1 MNNKDL
7 SIYAFLD
14 KEFAIINHWLSF
26 AEAKNAA
33 VIALDTALIGIS
45 TRIIVSE
52 TVFQNNCL
60 LIFIITV
67 LTLIIIS
74 LILAL
79 FSFLPI
85 MVSGKNLILV
95 VYNKFINV
103 SGRASIREDKNYIFY
118 RDIARLEKAENYLKM
133 LMHNYGFPYFDKDQY
148 LNDMAQ
154 EIYINSQ
161 VTVSK
166 FIYFRL
172 SASILIVA
180 LGLAL
185 IGLLLMLYTA

>member
-67 LTLIIIS
+67 LALIIIS

-85 MVSGKNLILV
+85 MVSGKDLILV

-103 SGRASIREDKNYIFY
+103 SGRASIKEDKNYIFY

-185 IGLLLMLYTA
+185 AGLVLMLYTA

>member
-33 VIALDTALIGIS
+33 MIALDTALIGIS

-67 LTLIIIS
+67 LALIIIS

-95 VYNKFINV
+95 VYNKFINA
-103 SGRASIREDKNYIFY
+103 SGHDSIKEDKNYIFY
-118 RDIARLEKAENYLKM
+118 RDVARLEKAENYLKM

-172 SASILIVA
+172 SASILIMA

>member
-67 LTLIIIS
+67 LMLIIIS

-103 SGRASIREDKNYIFY
+103 SGRASIKEDKNYIFY

-185 IGLLLMLYTA
+185 VGLVLMLYTA

>member
-103 SGRASIREDKNYIFY
+103 SGRASIKEDKNYIFY

-185 IGLLLMLYTA
+185 VGLVLMLYTA

>member
-1 MNNKDL
+1 MNDKDL

-67 LTLIIIS
+67 LALIIIS

>member
-7 SIYAFLD
+7 SIYTFLD

-52 TVFQNNCL
+52 TVCQNNSL
-60 LIFIITV
+60 LIFTITV
-67 LTLIIIS
+67 LVLIVIS
-74 LILAL
+74 LSLAL

-95 VYNKFINV
+95 VYNKFINA
-103 SGRASIREDKNYIFY
+103 SGHASIIEDKNYVFY

-133 LMHNYGFPYFDKDQY
+133 LMHNYGFPYFENDKY

-172 SASILIVA
+172 STSILIVA

-185 IGLLLMLYTA
+185 VGLLLMLYTA

>member
-1 MNNKDL
+1 MDNKDL
-7 SIYAFLD
+7 SIYTFFD

-33 VIALDTALIGIS
+33 VIALDTALIGIF

-52 TVFQNNCL
+52 TVSQNKCL
-60 LIFIITV
+60 LIFTITV
-67 LTLIIIS
+67 LVLIITS

-79 FSFLPI
+79 VSFLPI
-85 MVSGKNLILV
+85 MVSEKSLIV
-95 VYNKFINV
+95 AAYNRFINV
-103 SGRASIREDKNYIFY
+103 LKHDSTKENKNYVFY
-118 RDIARLEKAENYLKM
+118 RDIARLEKAEKYLEMLRYNYS
-133 LMHNYGFPYFDKDQY
+133 FPYFNNNQY

-172 SASILIVA
+172 STSILIVA

-185 IGLLLMLYTA
+185 VGLVLILYTA

>member
-67 LTLIIIS
+67 LALIIIS

-103 SGRASIREDKNYIFY
+103 SRRASIREDKNYIFY

>member
-60 LIFIITV
+60 LVFIITV
-67 LTLIIIS
+67 LALIIIS

-85 MVSGKNLILV
+85 MVSGKDLILV

-103 SGRASIREDKNYIFY
+103 SGRASIKEDKNYIFY

-185 IGLLLMLYTA
+185 VGLVLMLYTA

>member
-1 MNNKDL
+1 MDNKDL
-7 SIYAFLD
+7 SIYTFLD
-14 KEFAIINHWLSF
+14 KEFANINHWLSF

-33 VIALDTALIGIS
+33 VIALDTALIGIF

-52 TVFQNNCL
+52 TVSQNNCL
-60 LIFIITV
+60 LIFTITV
-67 LTLIIIS
+67 LVLIIIS

-79 FSFLPI
+79 LSFLPI
-85 MVSGKNLILV
+85 MVDGKNLILV
-95 VYNKFINV
+95 VYNKFATASEHNSIN
-103 SGRASIREDKNYIFY
+103 SDKNYIFY

-133 LMHNYGFPYFDKDQY
+133 LTHYYGFPYFDNDQY

-154 EIYINSQ
+154 EICINSQ

-172 SASILIVA
+172 STLILIVA
-180 LGLAL
+180 LVLAFL
-185 IGLLLMLYTA
+185 GLLLILYTA

>member
-67 LTLIIIS
+67 LALIIIS

>member
-1 MNNKDL
+1 
-7 SIYAFLD
+7 
-14 KEFAIINHWLSF
+14 
-26 AEAKNAA
+26 
-33 VIALDTALIGIS
+33 
-45 TRIIVSE
+45 
-52 TVFQNNCL
+52 
-60 LIFIITV
+60 
-67 LTLIIIS
+67 
-74 LILAL
+74 
-79 FSFLPI
+79 
-85 MVSGKNLILV
+85 MVSGKDLILV

-103 SGRASIREDKNYIFY
+103 SGRASIKEDKNYIFY

-185 IGLLLMLYTA
+185 VGLVLMLYTA

>member
-1 MNNKDL
+1 MNDKDL

-67 LTLIIIS
+67 LALIIIS

-79 FSFLPI
+79 LSFLPI

>member
-1 MNNKDL
+1 MNDKDL

-60 LIFIITV
+60 LIFIIAV
-67 LTLIIIS
+67 LALIIIS

-79 FSFLPI
+79 LSFLPI

>member
-52 TVFQNNCL
+52 TVFQNNWL

-67 LTLIIIS
+67 LALIVIS

-79 FSFLPI
+79 VSFLPI
-85 MVSGKNLILV
+85 MVSEKSLIV
-95 VYNKFINV
+95 AAYNRFINV
-103 SGRASIREDKNYIFY
+103 LKHDSTKENKNYVFY
-118 RDIARLEKAENYLKM
+118 RDIARLEKAEKYLEMLRYNYS
-133 LMHNYGFPYFDKDQY
+133 FPYFNNNQY

-172 SASILIVA
+172 STSILIVA

-185 IGLLLMLYTA
+185 VGLVLILYTA

>member
-1 MNNKDL
+1 MENKEL
-7 SIYAFLD
+7 SIYTFLD
-14 KEFAIINHWLSF
+14 KEYANINHWLSF

-33 VIALDTALIGIS
+33 VIALDTALIGIF

-52 TVFQNNCL
+52 TVSQNKCI
-60 LIFIITV
+60 LIFIII
-67 LTLIIIS
+67 TLFLIMIS

-85 MVSGKNLILV
+85 IVSEKSLIV
-95 VYNKFINV
+95 AAYNRFIN
-103 SGRASIREDKNYIFY
+103 ALKHDFTKENKNYVFY
-118 RDIARLEKAENYLKM
+118 RDIARLEKAEKYFEMLRYNYS
-133 LMHNYGFPYFDKDQY
+133 FPYFNNNQY

-172 SASILIVA
+172 STSILIGA
-180 LGLAL
+180 FGIAL

>member
-1 MNNKDL
+1 MDNKDL
-7 SIYAFLD
+7 SIYTFLD

-67 LTLIIIS
+67 LALIIIS

-103 SGRASIREDKNYIFY
+103 SGRASIKEDKNYIFY

-154 EIYINSQ
+154 EI
-161 VTVSK
+161 
-166 FIYFRL
+166 
-172 SASILIVA
+172 
-180 LGLAL
+180 
-185 IGLLLMLYTA
+185 

>member
-45 TRIIVSE
+45 TRIIVSD

-67 LTLIIIS
+67 LALIIIS

-95 VYNKFINV
+95 VYNKFINA
-103 SGRASIREDKNYIFY
+103 SGHASIKEDKNYIFY
-118 RDIARLEKAENYLKM
+118 RDVARLEKAENYLKM

-172 SASILIVA
+172 SASILIMA

>member
-52 TVFQNNCL
+52 TVFQNNWL

-67 LTLIIIS
+67 LALIVIS

-79 FSFLPI
+79 VSFLPI
-85 MVSGKNLILV
+85 MVSEKSLIV
-95 VYNKFINV
+95 ATYNRFINV
-103 SGRASIREDKNYIFY
+103 LKHDFTKENKNYVFY
-118 RDIARLEKAENYLKM
+118 RDIARLEKAEKYLEMLRYNYS
-133 LMHNYGFPYFDKDQY
+133 FPYFNNNQY

-172 SASILIVA
+172 STSILIVA

-185 IGLLLMLYTA
+185 VGLVLMLYTA

>member
-1 MNNKDL
+1 MDNKDL
-7 SIYAFLD
+7 SIYTFFD
-14 KEFAIINHWLSF
+14 KEFANINHWLSF

-33 VIALDTALIGIS
+33 VIALDTALIGIF

-52 TVFQNNCL
+52 TVSQNNCL
-60 LIFIITV
+60 LIFTIMV
-67 LTLIIIS
+67 LVLIIIS

-85 MVSGKNLILV
+85 MVSGKNSILV
-95 VYNKFINV
+95 VYNKLINI
-103 SGRASIREDKNYIFY
+103 SEYNSIKVDKNYIFY
-118 RDIARLEKAENYLKM
+118 RDIARLEKAENYLEM
-133 LMHNYGFPYFDKDQY
+133 LTHYYGFPYFDNDQY

-172 SASILIVA
+172 STSILIGAFGIA
-180 LGLAL
+180 LV
-185 IGLLLMLYTA
+185 GLLLMLYTA

>member
-52 TVFQNNCL
+52 TVFQNNWL

-67 LTLIIIS
+67 LALIVIS

-79 FSFLPI
+79 VSFLPI
-85 MVSGKNLILV
+85 MVSEKSLIV
-95 VYNKFINV
+95 AAYNRFINV
-103 SGRASIREDKNYIFY
+103 LKHDFTKENKNYVFY
-118 RDIARLEKAENYLKM
+118 RDIARLEKAEKYLEMLRYNYS
-133 LMHNYGFPYFDKDQY
+133 FPYFNNNQY

-172 SASILIVA
+172 STSILIVA

-185 IGLLLMLYTA
+185 VGLVLMLYTA

>member
-52 TVFQNNCL
+52 TVFQNNWL

-67 LTLIIIS
+67 LALIVIS

-79 FSFLPI
+79 VSFLPI
-85 MVSGKNLILV
+85 MVSEKSLIV
-95 VYNKFINV
+95 AAYNRFINV
-103 SGRASIREDKNYIFY
+103 LKHDSAKENKNYVFY
-118 RDIARLEKAENYLKM
+118 RDIARLEKAEKYLEMLRYNYS
-133 LMHNYGFPYFDKDQY
+133 FPYFNNNQY

-172 SASILIVA
+172 STSILIVA

-185 IGLLLMLYTA
+185 VGLVLILYTA

>member
-67 LTLIIIS
+67 LALIIIS

-103 SGRASIREDKNYIFY
+103 SGRASIKEDKNYIFY

-185 IGLLLMLYTA
+185 VGLVLMLYTA

>member
-7 SIYAFLD
+7 SIYAFWD

-67 LTLIIIS
+67 LALIIIS

>member
-60 LIFIITV
+60 LIFIITI
-67 LTLIIIS
+67 LALIIIS

>member
-1 MNNKDL
+1 MDNKDL
-7 SIYAFLD
+7 SIYTFLD
-14 KEFAIINHWLSF
+14 KEFANINHWLSF

-33 VIALDTALIGIS
+33 VIALDTALIGIF

-52 TVFQNNCL
+52 TVSQNNSL
-60 LIFIITV
+60 LIFTIMV
-67 LTLIIIS
+67 LVLIIIS

-85 MVSGKNLILV
+85 MVSRKNLILV
-95 VYNKFINV
+95 VYNKFVNISEYN
-103 SGRASIREDKNYIFY
+103 SIKAGKNYVFY
-118 RDIARLEKAENYLKM
+118 RDIARLEKAENYLEM
-133 LMHNYGFPYFDKDQY
+133 LTHYYGFPYFDNGQY

-166 FIYFRL
+166 FIYFRI
-172 SASILIVA
+172 STSILIGA
-180 LGLAL
+180 LGIAL
-185 IGLLLMLYTA
+185 VGLLLMLYTA

>member
-1 MNNKDL
+1 MPL
-7 SIYAFLD
+7 LITGSP
-14 KEFAIINHWLSF
+14 F

-52 TVFQNNCL
+52 TVFQNNWL

-67 LTLIIIS
+67 LALIVIS

-79 FSFLPI
+79 VSFLPI
-85 MVSGKNLILV
+85 MVSEKSLIV
-95 VYNKFINV
+95 AAYNRFINV
-103 SGRASIREDKNYIFY
+103 LKHDFTKENKNYVFY
-118 RDIARLEKAENYLKM
+118 RDIARLEKAEKYLEMLRYNYS
-133 LMHNYGFPYFDKDQY
+133 FPYFNNNQY

-172 SASILIVA
+172 STSILIVA

-185 IGLLLMLYTA
+185 VGLVLMLYTA

>member
-52 TVFQNNCL
+52 TVFQNNWL

-67 LTLIIIS
+67 LALIVIS

-79 FSFLPI
+79 VSFLPI
-85 MVSGKNLILV
+85 MVSEKSLIV
-95 VYNKFINV
+95 AAYNRFINV
-103 SGRASIREDKNYIFY
+103 LKHDFTKETKNYVFY
-118 RDIARLEKAENYLKM
+118 RDIARLEKAEKYLEMLRYNYS
-133 LMHNYGFPYFDKDQY
+133 FPYFNNNQY

-172 SASILIVA
+172 STSILIVA

-185 IGLLLMLYTA
+185 VGLVLMLYTA

>member
-103 SGRASIREDKNYIFY
+103 SGRASVREDKNYIFY